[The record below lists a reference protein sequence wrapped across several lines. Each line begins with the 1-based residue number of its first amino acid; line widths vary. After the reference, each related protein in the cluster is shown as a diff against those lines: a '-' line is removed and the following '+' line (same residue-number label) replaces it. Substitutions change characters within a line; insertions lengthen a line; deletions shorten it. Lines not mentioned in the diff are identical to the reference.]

1 MTEKTPNATIKMNR
15 SSLAEKVKKIA
26 HVSKQSNSNPTNR
39 NSAAKYVEKAV
50 DASKKS
56 DGKYKVNSNS
66 ESNNSTKIFATSKN
80 TDWIKTKP
88 SSVLMRVRKREEGKR
103 GRREPAASI

>member
-1 MTEKTPNATIKMNR
+1 MAGEPPNETSKTNR
-15 SSLAEKVKKIA
+15 SWLAKKVKNIA
-26 HVSKQSNSNPTNR
+26 SFSKQSNENPMNR

-56 DGKYKVNSNS
+56 DGNNYNKMNSNS
-66 ESNNSTKIFATSKN
+66 ESNHSSTKIFETSKN

-88 SSVLMRVRKREEGKR
+88 SSVLMKVRKREEGKR
-103 GRREPAASI
+103 RRRASM